1 MLNKTALKNSLYDG
15 FRQIMEDQAA
25 SAVNGDEQADP
36 ADIIANICERMSSVV
51 SDAVEQYVKSGD
63 IRITSANITVTAPNG
78 ACTVTPADPAK
89 LQ

>member
-25 SAVNGDEQADP
+25 NAVNGDEQADP

-51 SDAVEQYVKSGD
+51 SDAVEQYVKFGRYLVLLYLRSD
-63 IRITSANITVTAPNG
+63 ARVFP
-78 ACTVTPADPAK
+78 
-89 LQ
+89 

>member
-15 FRQIMEDQAA
+15 FRQIME
-25 SAVNGDEQADP
+25 DP